1 MTIRFRLMAAF
12 LACGLLPMLTI
23 SLVNLYNAR
32 RGSTEIS
39 DNATYDLQDSTR
51 QRLTAARNLK
61 AAEVQDYFGLIRD
74 QIVTMSDS
82 PLVVE
87 AMKDLQHGFAT
98 IIQERALTEDE
109 LAKMRAELR
118 DFYVSDF
125 GAKYHTE
132 NEGRDSTAAAC
143 LEKLNATEVV
153 LQHAY
158 IAANN
163 NPLGSKHLLNVASSG
178 SSYDRAHAKYHPSMR
193 KFLEKFGYYDIFLI
207 DNRTGQVVYSV
218 YKELD
223 FATNLNNGPYASSN
237 FAQVVKNVASASSVD
252 ECSLVD
258 FAPYYPSY
266 EAPASFIAS
275 PIFDGQ
281 RQVGTLVF
289 QMPIDRINEL
299 IARESGIG
307 TTAESMLIGSDGRA
321 RCDSPRDPQRT
332 LKAGFRRDA
341 STISMS
347 DAVKNALAGQSDV
360 MDTLNGRGESVVTAY
375 APIELLGL
383 RWMIQTEVTSDE
395 AFASVADLEKTSGS
409 VQSAMLWSGLATMM
423 FAAVA
428 IAGVSFWITRMIV
441 RPIYSTVEMLHDIS
455 VGEGDLTR
463 RLDENQVGELGE
475 LAVHFNHFANRIH
488 DIVRMISTNA
498 TTLSAA
504 SNQLTQSSASLASGT
519 AQTQT
524 QSAMVS
530 SAAEELSINMENMSR
545 NTSDMS
551 ASMSSVSR
559 AVAEMRQTIAEIA
572 ENAEQSAQV
581 AADASRAAADS
592 NMKVG
597 NMGMVAHEI
606 GRVIEVI
613 EDIAEQTNLL
623 ALNAT
628 IEAARAGEA
637 GKGFAVVATEVKELA
652 KQTAAATEGIRQQI
666 ESMQKSTGE
675 AVDSISTISSVIGRV
690 NELSSMIASAV
701 EEQSI
706 TTAQIAE
713 HVDATNELA
722 QAVASSVSE
731 SAMASRE
738 ITQNIGMVD
747 SVLQETS
754 ASVSQSHD
762 SGEELHR
769 LALDMQQIVSQFR
782 IQETQLL
789 DSTH

>member
-1 MTIRFRLMAAF
+1 
-12 LACGLLPMLTI
+12 
-23 SLVNLYNAR
+23 
-32 RGSTEIS
+32 
-39 DNATYDLQDSTR
+39 
-51 QRLTAARNLK
+51 
-61 AAEVQDYFGLIRD
+61 
-74 QIVTMSDS
+74 MSDS
-82 PLVVE
+82 PLVLE
-87 AMKDLQHGFAT
+87 AMKELQHGYNT
-98 IIQERALTEDE
+98 IVQERSPNEDE
-109 LAKMRAELR
+109 LTRMRVELR
-118 DFYVSDF
+118 DYYVNEF
-125 GAKYHTE
+125 GAKYRVQ
-132 NEGRDSTAAAC
+132 NEGRDSTAAAY
-143 LEKLNATEVV
+143 LEKLNDAEMV

-158 IAANN
+158 IVANKS
-163 NPLGSKHLLNVASSG
+163 PLGSKHLLNAADSG

-193 KFLEKFGYYDIFLI
+193 KFLEKFGYYDIFLV
-207 DNRTGQVVYSV
+207 DNRTGSVVYSV
-218 YKELD
+218 FKELD
-223 FATNLNNGPYASSN
+223 FATNLNSGPYATSN
-237 FAQVVKNVASASSVD
+237 FAQVIRNVASASSVD

-266 EAPASFIAS
+266 ESPASFIAS

-281 RQVGTLVF
+281 QQIGTLVF

-299 IARESGIG
+299 IARESGLG
-307 TTAESMLIGSDGRA
+307 KTAESMLIGSDGRA
-321 RCDSPRDPQRT
+321 RCDSPLDPQRS
-332 LKAGFRRDA
+332 LVASFHHDA
-341 STISMS
+341 SSISVS
-347 DAVKNALAGQSDV
+347 EAVKKAQAGESGV
-360 MDTLNGRGESVVTAY
+360 METTNGRGEPVLTAF

-383 RWMIQTEVTSDE
+383 NWVIQTEVQSDE
-395 AFASVADLEKTSGS
+395 AFAGIARLDEASSS
-409 VQSAMLWSGLATMM
+409 VQSAMLWSSFATML
-423 FAAVA
+423 FAASV
-428 IAGVSFWITRMIV
+428 IVGVSFWITRMIV

-455 VGEGDLTR
+455 AGEGDLTR

-551 ASMSSVSR
+551 TSMSSVSR

-592 NMKVG
+592 NLKVG

-722 QAVASSVSE
+722 QAVANSVSE

-754 ASVSQSHD
+754 VSVSQSHD

-782 IQETQLL
+782 IQETVLL
-789 DSTH
+789 HTNQ